1 MKRTMNGQ
9 WLKRS
14 KCPLALKL
22 TVLLLM
28 TAQIAF
34 PVGKAW
40 SQENISIR
48 FNNSTLT
55 EVLQVLQEKSVY
67 EFLYNNEEVAR
78 VKGIDGTFTE
88 ASVEDILKVCL
99 ASTPYSYKKV
109 NNLIVITPKEEEK
122 PALPQTPSLII
133 KGKVMDEKGEPLPGA
148 TIAIKGASVG
158 VASDINGEFILQIP
172 SRDVILY
179 LSYVG
184 MQAAEV
190 AVKDLKDLTKT
201 IIVKMKHDAKQMEE
215 VVVTGYGNIRKESF
229 TGSSITVK
237 QEELMKVSQTNV
249 IAALQTF
256 DPSFRI
262 QVNNQWGSDP
272 NALPE
277 MYIRGRS
284 GIGIKELEKDE
295 LSKSSLENN
304 PNLPTFILDGFE
316 VNVQKIYDLDPSRIE
331 SVTILKDAAA
341 TAMYGSRAANGV
353 VVITT
358 IAPKPGELRIS
369 YNFTGSVTM
378 PDLTDYNLA
387 DAKEKLEI
395 EALSGLYDPE
405 THQEGLLGAIRDYNL
420 RYQRIQEGVN
430 TDWLSLPLRNAFD
443 HKHSLYIEGGNED
456 LRYGL
461 DATYNNADGVMKD
474 SYRNRAGVGFYVD
487 YRLKKLQIKNYI
499 SYNYMKAQESP
510 YGAFS
515 DYTKIQ
521 PYDRPYDYEGNLEK
535 TLEFTRDNSNQGLN
549 NPLYEALLNNFQY
562 NKYDEFIDN
571 ISLYWPIN
579 NSWLVKG
586 QFSITKQFTKGERF
600 IDPLSSKVSVKGGN
614 SEDQYLVGDLYL
626 NEGEM
631 TRWDGQAFAYYQ
643 QSINGHNL
651 NISLGMNATSSI
663 TESISTHYRGF
674 PSGKLHSP
682 NYAAEVVQKP
692 QKTQNLSRLF
702 GLLASVN
709 YTWNDIYLLD
719 ASARFDGSSEFGSN
733 QKWAPFWSGGIGI
746 NIHNYNFLK
755 NNDYINQLRIR
766 ASYGQTGKVN
776 FPPYS
781 ATTMYQA
788 QFDDNEWYIT
798 GYGVKLKGLG
808 NPDLT
813 WETTNKLNVGADL
826 QLWQNRIT
834 LTGEWYYDKTVD
846 LITDVTLPTSSGF
859 VSYKDN
865 MGETENKGFELSLRL
880 NLVQNKNWNL
890 ALWGNMA
897 HNKNKILKI
906 SESLKAYN
914 EQVENYYAQAEKSQN
929 TNWGRRDQKF
939 AKPIPKYEEGG
950 SLTSIFAMRSLG
962 IDPTT
967 GKELFINRD
976 GTVTHQWS
984 ASQEV
989 IVGNTEPKAQGS
1001 FGFNA
1006 GWRNLS
1012 LFVSFMYEWGAQAY
1026 NSTLVNDVENADIQY
1041 RNVDKR
1047 VLTDRWQQPG
1057 DVTPLKN
1064 IKDRSVTTL
1073 PSSRFVQDN
1082 NIVTLNA
1089 VTLSYDF
1096 PTEWIRKIGLRMLRL
1111 EASTNDIARFST
1123 IRQERGLSYPYAR
1136 SVNFSL
1142 KINF

>member
-1 MKRTMNGQ
+1 MKKTMNDR
-9 WLKRS
+9 WIKRS
-14 KCPLALKL
+14 KCPLTLKL

-28 TAQIAF
+28 VAQLAF
-34 PVGKAW
+34 PIGKAW
-40 SQENISIR
+40 SQESISIR
-48 FNNSTLT
+48 FVKSPLV
-55 EVLQVLQEKSVY
+55 EVLKVLKEKSTY
-67 EFLYNNEEVAR
+67 EFLYNDEEVDK
-78 VKGIDGTFTE
+78 VKEINAEFTD
-88 ASVEDILKVCL
+88 ASVEEILASCL
-99 ASTPYSYKKV
+99 SSTPYAYKIV
-109 NNLIVITPKEEEK
+109 NNLIIITPREQAK
-122 PALPQTPSLII
+122 AAAPQSLIL
-133 KGKVMDEKGEPLPGA
+133 KGKVMDEQGEPLPGA
-148 TIAIKGASVG
+148 TVAIKGASVG
-158 VASDINGEFILQIP
+158 VASDIKGEFVLQIP
-172 SRDVILY
+172 SREVVLVF
-179 LSYVG
+179 SYIG
-184 MQAAEV
+184 MQTLEV
-190 AVKDLKDLTKT
+190 AVKDLKDLTKPML
-201 IIVKMKHDAKQMEE
+201 VKMKHDALQMEE

-237 QEELMKVSQTNV
+237 QEDLMKVSQTNV
-249 IAALQTF
+249 IAALQVF

-262 QVNNQWGSDP
+262 QTNNQWGSDP

-284 GIGIKELEKDE
+284 GIGIKELDKDE
-295 LSKSSLENN
+295 LSKSSLEHN

-316 VNVQKIYDLDPSRIE
+316 VDVQKVYDLDPSRIE

-358 IAPKPGELRIS
+358 IAPKPGEVRIS

-378 PDLTDYNLA
+378 PDLSDYNLA

-395 EALSGLYDPE
+395 EALSGLYDPD
-405 THQEGLLGAIRDYNL
+405 THPEGLYGAMRDYNQ

-430 TDWLSLPLRNAFD
+430 TDWLSMPLRNAFD

-461 DATYNNADGVMKD
+461 DGTYNNADGVMKE
-474 SYRNRAGVGFYVD
+474 SYRNRAGVGLYVD
-487 YRLKKLQIKNYI
+487 YRLKNLQIKNYF

-535 TLEFTRDNSNQGLN
+535 TLEFTRDNSNAGLN
-549 NPLYEALLNNFQY
+549 NPLYEASLNNFQY

-579 NSWLVKG
+579 NNWLVKG
-586 QFSITKQFTKGERF
+586 QFSVTKQFTKGERF
-600 IDPLSSKVSVKGGN
+600 VDPLSSKVSVKGGN
-614 SEDQYLVGDLYL
+614 ASDQHLVGDLYL
-626 NEGEM
+626 EEGES

-643 QSINGHNL
+643 KSTKGHNL
-651 NISLGMNATSSI
+651 NVSLGMNATSSI
-663 TESISTHYRGF
+663 QESISSQYRGF

-692 QKTQNLSRLF
+692 QKSQSRSRLF
-702 GLLASVN
+702 GLLASLN

-719 ASARFDGSSEFGSN
+719 ASARFDGSSEFGAN

-746 NIHNYNFLK
+746 NIHNYTFLK
-755 NNDYINQLRIR
+755 DNDYINQLRLR

-781 ATTMYQA
+781 ATTMYEA

-808 NPDLT
+808 NKDLT
-813 WETTNKLNVGADL
+813 WETTNKLNIGADL
-826 QLWQNRIT
+826 QLWKNRII

-865 MGETENKGFELSLRL
+865 MGEIENKGLELSLRL
-880 NLVQNKNWNL
+880 NLLQDKDYNL
-890 ALWGNMA
+890 AVWGNIA

-914 EQVENYYAQAEKSQN
+914 LQVEKYYAEAEKKQN
-929 TNWGRRDQKF
+929 TNWGARDQKF

-962 IDPTT
+962 IDPTS
-967 GKELFINRD
+967 GNELFVNRD
-976 GTVTHQWS
+976 GTITQEWK

-1006 GWRNLS
+1006 GWQNLS

-1026 NSTLVNDVENADIQY
+1026 NTTLVNDVENADIEH
-1041 RNVDKR
+1041 RNVDRR

-1057 DVTPLKN
+1057 NVVPLKN
-1064 IKDRSVTTL
+1064 IKDRSITSL

-1082 NIVTLNA
+1082 NIVSLNA

-1096 PTEWIRKIGLRMLRL
+1096 PTEWIRRIGLSTLRL

-1136 SVNFSL
+1136 TVSFSL
-1142 KINF
+1142 KANF